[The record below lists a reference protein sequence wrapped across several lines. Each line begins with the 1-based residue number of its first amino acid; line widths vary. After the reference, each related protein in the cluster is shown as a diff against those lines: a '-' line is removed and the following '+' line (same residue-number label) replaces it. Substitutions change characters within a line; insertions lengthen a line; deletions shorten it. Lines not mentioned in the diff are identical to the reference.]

1 MFTFM
6 NPVANYVREI
16 RVPCKL
22 EPIERPSTTLPFVF
36 DSQSSSRTQSPHSPR
51 TISTAPPLVYP
62 FVRRDIP
69 PVKRQLHREI
79 LYFFGRNKE
88 FTSNRDAVKYYKES
102 HSLGISVNL
111 DDEASRQLFKS
122 SAHCPRHRI
131 LLKHRR
137 IERTNN

>member
-22 EPIERPSTTLPFVF
+22 EPIERASTTLPFVF
-36 DSQSSSRTQSPHSPR
+36 DSQSSSRTQSPYSRRATP
-51 TISTAPPLVYP
+51 SLVYP

-88 FTSNRDAVKYYKES
+88 FSSNRDAVKYYKES

-111 DDEASRQLFKS
+111 DDEASRQLYKS
-122 SAHCPRHRI
+122 SKHCPRHRI
-131 LLKHRR
+131 LSKHRK